1 MGKYEFTEPQNKIIR
16 NVAWRCI
23 VQSILLML
31 IGVAGYIGTWYI
43 LGTLTPLVL
52 MVKIIQGTMFIL
64 MGIVFFPPSLNFL
77 KVTTTKGSDIQLLMN
92 GLSRLKLGIMLIVIF
107 ILGSIVCDVLLILI
121 SMGVI

>member
-1 MGKYEFTEPQNKIIR
+1 MGKYEFTELQNKIIR

-31 IGVAGYIGTWYI
+31 IGVAGYFGTWYI

-52 MVKIIQGTMFIL
+52 VVKIIQGSLFIG
-64 MGIVFFPPSLNFL
+64 MGLVFFPPSLNFL
-77 KVTTTKGSDIQLLMN
+77 KVTTTKGNDIALMVN
-92 GLSRLKLGIMLIVIF
+92 GLRRLKLGIILIVIF
-107 ILGSIVCDVLLILI
+107 VLGSIVCDVLLILI